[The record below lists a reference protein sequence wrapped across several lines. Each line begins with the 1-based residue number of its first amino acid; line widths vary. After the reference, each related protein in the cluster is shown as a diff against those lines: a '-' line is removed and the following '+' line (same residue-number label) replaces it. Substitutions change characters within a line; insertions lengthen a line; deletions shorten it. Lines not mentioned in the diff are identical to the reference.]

1 MPQMNKGGKFIFG
14 KSLVRDDLS
23 VHLPTQA
30 ISEYDI
36 TSEKKVYLISGSK
49 KTGGFIVTRKGL
61 LYPSKIGNILKDT
74 PKLCEYE
81 LKEGQF
87 IKYKGRLYCWVYISD
102 NGVIQ
107 LTNNMLKILGIYV
120 GMELLSIRS
129 SDIAF
134 TMGAKGPLL
143 EKADNFDGYLEV
155 Y

>member
-23 VHLPTQA
+23 VHLPAQA

-49 KTGGFIVTRKGL
+49 ITGGFVVTRKGL

-74 PKLCEYE
+74 PELCEYE
-81 LKEGQF
+81 LEQGQF
-87 IKYKGRLYCWVYISD
+87 VKYKGRLYCWVYISD
-102 NGVIQ
+102 DGVIQ
-107 LTNNMLKILGIYV
+107 LTNNMLEILHISI

-134 TMGAKGPLL
+134 AMGAKGPLL
-143 EKADNFDGYLEV
+143 EKADNFDGDLEV